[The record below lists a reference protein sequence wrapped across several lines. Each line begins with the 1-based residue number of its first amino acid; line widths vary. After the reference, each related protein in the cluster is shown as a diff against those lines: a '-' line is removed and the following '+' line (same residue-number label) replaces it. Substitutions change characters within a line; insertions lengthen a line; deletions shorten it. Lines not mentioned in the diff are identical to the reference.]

1 MLNSGVE
8 GRKARYRPKE
18 VRPPQAPGRIPAQ
31 AETGNRDGMINNNIE
46 QDKIKFRLGQ
56 VGG

>member
-31 AETGNRDGMINNNIE
+31 AETGNRDGMINNYIE
-46 QDKIKFRLGQ
+46 QDKSS
-56 VGG
+56 